1 MAIISIMKSGNLVG
15 EQVIPMGWKSIHLY
29 CITESGGKQYFYRVL
44 NGFIVETTTETVI
57 KNPEYLCW
65 DKLNP
70 AVKEAH
76 LRKID
81 PGGSNA

>member
-1 MAIISIMKSGNLVG
+1 MAIISIMKSENLVG

-29 CITESGGKQYFYRVL
+29 CITESGGKRFFYRVL
-44 NGFIVETTTETVI
+44 NDSIVESVNETEI
-57 KNPEYLCW
+57 NNPEFLCW
-65 DKLNP
+65 DRLNP